1 MSHVHRPPVPTRL
14 AGWRPAAE
22 LADAIEAAGLVEA
35 TLDRTTDW
43 GPAAE
48 VLSDVMATAR
58 TPARELA
65 PTEWQLAAWAVAER
79 ERGKRW
85 AEVSLSLAGRAFGA
99 EGAPETVRVHV
110 WARRA
115 PSPRRS
121 PRARPTPA
129 SPPA

>member
-1 MSHVHRPPVPTRL
+1 MSHVRRPPVPTRL

-22 LADAIEAAGLVEA
+22 LANAIEVSGLVEA

-43 GPAAE
+43 GPTAARLVE
-48 VLSDVMATAR
+48 AMAEAR

-79 ERGKRW
+79 ERGNRS

-115 PSPRRS
+115 PRPRRS